1 MTCPILLLVYGHHQA
16 PLSMGFSRQEYWSGL
31 PCPLPGDLSNPR
43 IEPTSPESP
52 AFGRQILYHWA
63 TGEPLGR
70 SYIYPV
76 STSICIHIDWSMSIS
91 IHIYTHTYI
100 YRLFYFKDWLMW
112 AQMVMNL
119 PAMPETQVQSLGQ
132 ENPLEKAM
140 TTHSCILAWRI
151 LWTEKPGGLQSMGS
165 QRVIHDWVTKT
176 FTFSLSCDF

>member
-1 MTCPILLLVYGHHQA
+1 MTCPTLLLVHGPHQA

-31 PCPLPGDLSNPR
+31 PCPLPGDLPNPR
-43 IEPTSPESP
+43 IELTSPESP

-70 SYIYPV
+70 S
-76 STSICIHIDWSMSIS
+76 SIS
-91 IHIYTHTYI
+91 TLYLHLYVYILIGLCLYLYIYTHTYI
-100 YRLFYFKDWLMW
+100 YRLFYFKNWLMW
-112 AQMVMNL
+112 AQMVTNL

-140 TTHSCILAWRI
+140 TTHSCIFVWRI
-151 LWTEKPGGLQSMGS
+151 LWTEKSGGLQSMGS

-176 FTFSLSCDF
+176 FTFSLSCDC